1 MENDDGA
8 AVEGRDAGS
17 VGTVA
22 PVAVPVVVLGAG
34 FVGLASAV
42 SLAIAGY
49 TGIVVTDTNAHRVAD
64 HCARIASGGDPL
76 SEPGMGE
83 ALSRGG
89 VRIADTADLSG
100 AVVICAVGTPIAS
113 DGMGIDDR
121 YVLAAAHAAARAGAA
136 LFVVRS
142 TVTPRTIGPVRRAL
156 GAVPLVVV
164 PEFLREGHAVYDAS
178 FPSRCVVGADDPAW
192 VEWARHAFGSRCQ
205 TFPMSPEE
213 AALVKISANTALSV
227 RAWLANAVGDLAAAI
242 PGGDAR
248 RVLQAVYADARLG
261 APGTP
266 GLGAGGPCLPKDTAA
281 FSSLI
286 PGERVVREV
295 REEHRSAPVTFA
307 HRVRRWLPRG
317 RQHLF
322 AVAGVGFKPDSCD
335 WRDSPVVE
343 LVVHMLLCGERVHL
357 RDDRLSDGEWAAL
370 AQHVND
376 SLPHGSADR
385 LTHGPVWPRNPD
397 VIVLAT
403 DADRRT
409 VGRHGQ
415 IEAVCG
421 FPLEVGVVIADP
433 YALLTAE
440 DRGRLPLGQ
449 QYVGGGV
456 GV

>member
-8 AVEGRDAGS
+8 AAEGRDEGS
-17 VGTVA
+17 GRDGIGGVI
-22 PVAVPVVVLGAG
+22 PVVVLGAG

-42 SLAIAGY
+42 SLSSAGHV
-49 TGIVVTDTNAHRVAD
+49 GIVVTDTSASRVAD
-64 HCARIASGGDPL
+64 HRARIASGGDPL

-83 ALSRGG
+83 ALARAG
-89 VRIADTADLSG
+89 VQITDAADITG

-113 DGMGIDDR
+113 DGLGIDDR
-121 YVLAAAHAAARAGAA
+121 YVLQAAHAAARAGAA

-142 TVTPRTIGPVRRAL
+142 TITPRTIGPVRRAL
-156 GAVPLVVV
+156 GTVPLAVI
-164 PEFLREGHAVYDAS
+164 PEFLREGHAVYDAT
-178 FPSRCVVGADDPAW
+178 FPSRCVVGADSPTW
-192 VEWARHAFGSRCQ
+192 VEWARGAFGRRCQ
-205 TFPMSPEE
+205 TFSMKPEE

-227 RAWLANAVGDLAAAI
+227 RAWFANAVGDLASSI

-248 RVLQAVYADARLG
+248 RVLQAVYADGRLG
-261 APGTP
+261 TPGTP

-295 REEHRSAPVTFA
+295 REEHRSAPVSFA

-317 RQHLF
+317 QHLF
-322 AVAGVGFKPDSCD
+322 AVAGVGFKPDSPD

-343 LVVHMLLCGERVHL
+343 LVVHLLLCGERVHL
-357 RDDRLSDGEWAAL
+357 RDDRLAPDEWVAL
-370 AQHVND
+370 AKHVND

-385 LTHGPVWPRNPD
+385 LTHGSAWPRNPD

-403 DADRRT
+403 DTDRRT
-409 VGRHGQ
+409 VGPTGK

-421 FPLEVGVVIADP
+421 FMLEVGVVIADP

-440 DRGRLPLGQ
+440 DRARLPLGQ

-456 GV
+456 GD